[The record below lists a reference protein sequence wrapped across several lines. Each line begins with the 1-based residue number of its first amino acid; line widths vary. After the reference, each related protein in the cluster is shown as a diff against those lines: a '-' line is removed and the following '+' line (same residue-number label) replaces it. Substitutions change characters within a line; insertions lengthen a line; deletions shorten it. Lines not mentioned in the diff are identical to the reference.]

1 MYYVFVTW
9 LPSYLIL
16 QRKMSVLETGVFGM
30 LPFLV
35 SISTT
40 VLGGWAADWMIR
52 KGYDTTLARKLFA
65 VGGLFLGTVFVVA
78 AAYTE
83 ETIPAVTLL
92 IISMGCL
99 GLTTAN
105 VNAMPID
112 LAPRHIV
119 SSLTSLQ
126 NFGGNVGG
134 ALAPVVTGI
143 LYGAMGD
150 FRVALL
156 VTGAVA
162 LVFGC
167 GAYGLLM
174 GRLETSIGVGKFPAE
189 G

>member
-1 MYYVFVTW
+1 MGAYA
-9 LPSYLIL
+9 
-16 QRKMSVLETGVFGM
+16 EATG
-30 LPFLV
+30 L
-35 SISTT
+35 
-40 VLGGWAADWMIR
+40 
-52 KGYDTTLARKLFA
+52 
-65 VGGLFLGTVFVVA
+65 
-78 AAYTE
+78 
-83 ETIPAVTLL
+83 AVTLL
-92 IISMGCL
+92 ILSMGYL

-105 VNAMPID
+105 VNTMPID

-126 NFGGNVGG
+126 NFGGNLGG

-143 LYGAMGD
+143 LYGATGD
-150 FRVALL
+150 FRVPLL

-174 GRLETSIGVGKFPAE
+174 GRLETSIGVGEVPAK